1 MSGDRKRTAYFL
13 ADLKTKEKDWVEV
26 RDDAMQPEE
35 ISVGRWA
42 DVGAVKRSDAW
53 MNFPAQGR
61 DPRHAFDDPAARR
74 EFLIPSYKITT
85 TATEKAELSATPE
98 ATIEPRYTTE
108 KIPLFPLASTFAID
122 STKHAQDT
130 T

>member
-74 EFLIPSYKITT
+74 GVLISRAKLPGTVSDTQRVSG
-85 TATEKAELSATPE
+85 APAR
-98 ATIEPRYTTE
+98 TIW
-108 KIPLFPLASTFAID
+108 LAA
-122 STKHAQDT
+122 
-130 T
+130 

>member
-61 DPRHAFDDPAARR
+61 DPRHAFDDAAARR
-74 EFLIPSYKITT
+74 VVLHPSDKIRRQGP
-85 TATEKAELSATPE
+85 KKGELDAAPP
-98 ATIEPRYTTE
+98 AR
-108 KIPLFPLASTFAID
+108 
-122 STKHAQDT
+122 H
-130 T
+130 